1 MKEKFLNKKVDY
13 FWEYDYSFMND
24 FLKNIFG
31 EKARRKYSLSGNGI
45 YNLIDGEDGRTYELK
60 LTKAR
65 AMVNENSSLSRN
77 SYQNEIM
84 KKLIENI
91 NTDNYSVS
99 KNKILTFKLNNDIMK
114 IEIVRKLKEPI

>member
-1 MKEKFLNKKVDY
+1 MKEKFLNKKVEY

>member
-1 MKEKFLNKKVDY
+1 MKEKFLNKKVEY

-45 YNLIDGEDGRTYELK
+45 YNLIDGEDGKTYELK

-65 AMVNENSSLSRN
+65 AMVSENNSLSRN

>member
-1 MKEKFLNKKVDY
+1 MIKDFLNKKVEY

-45 YNLIDGEDGRTYELK
+45 YNLIDGEDGKTYELK

-65 AMVNENSSLSRN
+65 AMVNKDNSLSRN